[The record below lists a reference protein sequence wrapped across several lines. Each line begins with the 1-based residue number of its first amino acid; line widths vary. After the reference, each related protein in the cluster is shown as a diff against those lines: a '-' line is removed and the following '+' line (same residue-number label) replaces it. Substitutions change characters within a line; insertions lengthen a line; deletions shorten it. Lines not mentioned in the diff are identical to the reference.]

1 MNKNVI
7 RLTESQL
14 KNIISESVKR
24 ILKETAEGVQ
34 QVLNEIDVTELI
46 KYGETEVGDYE
57 IVRLSDRLDAI
68 IELQITN
75 LETGKSAKTL
85 YASREDED
93 ITSEYYGAVELVCR
107 RYMRS

>member
-1 MNKNVI
+1 MAKNVI

-14 KNIISESVKR
+14 KNIIKESVKKV
-24 ILKETAEGVQ
+24 LKENAEGIQ

-46 KYGETEVGDYE
+46 KYGKTEVGDYE

>member
-24 ILKETAEGVQ
+24 ILKENAEGIQ

-46 KYGETEVGDYE
+46 KYGKTEVGDYE
-57 IVRLSDRLDAI
+57 IVRLSDRMDMV
-68 IELQITN
+68 IELQMTN
-75 LETGKSAKTL
+75 LETGKSVKSL
-85 YASREDED
+85 YTAREDED
-93 ITSEYYGAVELVCR
+93 VTSEYYGAVEKLCR
-107 RYMRS
+107 HYMMK